1 MIMQGFMV
9 AYDGGKY
16 KVRNTNKQMRSQ
28 LKFLKQFET
37 EIIIKLRSEYI
48 NLNGFKNFKFDD
60 TNGKCIYC
68 NVEETVEHFLLKCK
82 GSKSKYANY
91 HNELELDYDT
101 IRSKFRKE
109 LRKVSIFFKEEK
121 NFNIINILFPHVWQ
135 ADPKKTNPHYREI
148 KDKNIEREIKILKC
162 VVHFVQNTKRFKKEK
177 YGF

>member
-1 MIMQGFMV
+1 MKENQYIGDMIMQGFMV

-68 NVEETVEHFLLKCK
+68 NVEETVEHFLLNCK
-82 GSKSKYANY
+82 GSQSEYANY
-91 HNELELDYDT
+91 HNEMELDYN
-101 IRSKFRKE
+101 IVGSKFKKE
-109 LRKVSIFFKEEK
+109 LRKISIFFKQEK

-135 ADPKKTNPHYREI
+135 LEPKRTNPHNRDI
-148 KDKNIEREIKILKC
+148 IMDIETPFRSS
-162 VVHFVQNTKRFKKEK
+162 Q
-177 YGF
+177 